1 MIVIIPRT
9 KPIFAILDPSTFPI
23 AKFGRP
29 SSVALRLTISSGA
42 DVAKDT
48 TVIPIIILGI
58 DNFNEISTEDLVNKS
73 PPWERSIIPNKIPK
87 KSK

>member
-9 KPIFAILDPSTFPI
+9 KPIFAILDPITLPI
-23 AKFGRP
+23 AKLGRP
-29 SSVALRLTISSGA
+29 LSVALRLTINSGA

-58 DNFNEISTEDLVNKS
+58 DNFNEMSTEDLVNKS
-73 PPWERSIIPNKIPK
+73 PP
-87 KSK
+87 